1 MPPAS
6 RSSARG
12 RRDPSLLAAEQA
24 AEQATQDLPDD
35 EDEPDDGFEPDI
47 VLLYEGETVT
57 SHISVPVTLG
67 GMDRYSIVQAEVH
80 CTVQNGEP
88 DQITAARA
96 RAMARQQFFAQVQ
109 EMEEELRIYA
119 EQEAERETRLN
130 RAVSARRTNS

>member
-6 RSSARG
+6 RSNARG
-12 RRDPSLLAAEQA
+12 RRDPGLLNEQA
-24 AEQATQDLPDD
+24 AEQAAQDLPDD
-35 EDEPDDGFEPDI
+35 QDLPEDGFEPDI
-47 VLLYEGETVT
+47 VLLYEGETIS

-67 GMDRYSIVQAEVH
+67 SMDRYSIVQAEVH
-80 CTVQNGEP
+80 CTVQNGEL

-96 RAMARQQFFAQVQ
+96 RAMARQQFFAQVE
-109 EMEEELRIYA
+109 EMEEDLRAYA